1 MKCVVRKEK
10 ELNKLLDKQVKLNI
24 KLGKTKEAKAKNAVK
39 QLCEMMAINTRFIES
54 EGIFRISPNKTD
66 ADKYKNNAANL
77 LSDIGE
83 NNISDM
89 NLLAHAIKAQ
99 LKDSLTTSDYQII
112 ARCIEKFN
120 TVLNVDVQQQD
131 LPTSIVDV
139 IELCKKIT
147 DEPANKM
154 DAKSLG
160 IVFGPNIVPET
171 TRDPSYY
178 LKCNAF
184 FQKLIEQREIA

>member
-1 MKCVVRKEK
+1 MLDRQA
-10 ELNKLLDKQVKLNI
+10 ELKKKI
-24 KLGKTKEAKAKNAVK
+24 KDTKEVKAKDAVK
-39 QLCEMMAINTRFIES
+39 KLCERMANKREFIES
-54 EGIFRISPNKTD
+54 VGVFRISPKETYEN
-66 ADKYKNNAANL
+66 KYKNKIDNL
-77 LSDIGE
+77 LADIEE

-89 NLLAHAIKAQ
+89 NVVALAIKAQ

-112 ARCIEKFN
+112 ARCIERFI
-120 TVLNVDVQQQD
+120 TDPNVDFQQQD

-139 IELCKKIT
+139 IELCKKIN

-154 DAKSLG
+154 NAESLG

-171 TRDPSYY
+171 TTDPSYY
-178 LKCNAF
+178 LKCNEF

>member
-1 MKCVVRKEK
+1 LDRQAELEKKIKE
-10 ELNKLLDKQVKLNI
+10 
-24 KLGKTKEAKAKNAVK
+24 TKEVKAKNALK
-39 QLCEMMAINTRFIES
+39 KLCEKMANKREFIVS
-54 EGIFRISPNKTD
+54 EGIFRISPKKTD
-66 ADKYKNNAANL
+66 EDKYENKIDNL
-77 LSDIGE
+77 LADIEE

-89 NLLAHAIKAQ
+89 NVVALAIKAQ

-112 ARCIEKFN
+112 ARCIEKSN
-120 TVLNVDVQQQD
+120 TVLNVDD
-131 LPTSIVDV
+131 LPTSIVYV
-139 IELCKKIT
+139 IELCKKIA